1 MNFISYPPIIDS
13 SSIVFLKKEVEY
25 FYPLMDKNKW
35 IGMYDE
41 PENTIEKYIQD
52 SFDFY
57 LKDILGTPVGFEW
70 WIQIFTDD
78 SGIAFHT
85 SHDESKRINE
95 GKMSYPRCSTITYLT
110 DNSSPTIIANT
121 RNGDYLDELHEFPPT
136 EVIFSVPE
144 EGKFVTCDPRYIRGV
159 HPNQNAGRITL
170 CYDVWHYKPTGLD
183 RVGILSEPFPCRFY
197 KPKERPPVTWLGKTK
212 DCTSNLYDKT
222 FTFKYPTI
230 YREGETWKVIQ

>member
-1 MNFISYPPIIDS
+1 M
-13 SSIVFLKKEVEY
+13 
-25 FYPLMDKNKW
+25 
-35 IGMYDE
+35 
-41 PENTIEKYIQD
+41 
-52 SFDFY
+52 
-57 LKDILGTPVGFEW
+57 
-70 WIQIFTDD
+70 
-78 SGIAFHT
+78 
-85 SHDESKRINE
+85 NE
-95 GKMSYPRCSTITYLT
+95 GKMSYPLRSTITYLT
-110 DNSSPTIIANT
+110 DNVSPTIIANT
-121 RNGDYLDELHEFPPT
+121 RNGDYLEELHEFPPT
-136 EVIFSVPE
+136 EVIFSVPS

-222 FTFKYPTI
+222 FTFKYPNI